1 MNTPIQIKSFR
12 ARTLS
17 DALDRIRHELGP
29 DAIILETKH
38 PPKSR
43 FSWSR
48 ALVEVTASSSP
59 PTESDPS
66 VPSQSLEE
74 QPRMISDPMDG
85 LPLERQDDSSPD
97 PVPSYAPYP
106 ASFIQVASELLLRD
120 LPRDCVEDWLARGL
134 ADLGPEVRDG
144 WVLRAYLAQ
153 CLRHEIPID
162 RPSRSWSTDRTT
174 IAVTGP
180 AGHGKSSAVAKLAG
194 FAATHRGLRPR
205 IIACLHPS
213 TPPHPRLADY
223 CDLMGWIYEQVDA
236 PKLASAVASGMGAC
250 DWTAIDF
257 PSVPV
262 GDTESMEHWRSTLAE
277 IEIVQTHLVL
287 SATTSVSCARR
298 LLDWYRALSPS
309 HLLATHLD
317 DGWGLGSW
325 VPFLRSANLPLGFAS
340 FGPHVPDHIA
350 ECEPRLLA
358 QWILGASPAAQD
370 TATSRQS
377 CKVTS

>member
-12 ARTLS
+12 AKSLS
-17 DALDRIRHELGP
+17 EALDRIRHELGP

-48 ALVEVTASSSP
+48 ALIEVTASSP
-59 PTESDPS
+59 PLAESDVS
-66 VPSQSLEE
+66 VPSRSLEE
-74 QPRMISDPMDG
+74 QTRMISEPTDG
-85 LPLERQDDSSPD
+85 LAIERQNDSPPN
-97 PVPSYAPYP
+97 PVLSYAAYP
-106 ASFIQVASELLLRD
+106 ACFIQVATDLLLRD
-120 LPRDCVEDWLARGL
+120 LPRDCVEAWLARGL
-134 ADLGPEVRDG
+134 ADLGPAVRDE

-153 CLRHEIPID
+153 CLRSEIPID
-162 RPSRSWSTDRTT
+162 PPSRSWSTNRTT
-174 IAVTGP
+174 IAVVGP

-194 FAATHRGLRPR
+194 LAALHRGLRPR

-213 TPPHPRLADY
+213 TPPHSRLADY
-223 CDLMGWIYEQVDA
+223 CDLMGWSYEQVDA
-236 PKLASAVASGMGAC
+236 PKLASAVASSVESC

-257 PSVPV
+257 PSVPL
-262 GDTESMEHWRSTLAE
+262 GDTESMEYWRSTLAE

-287 SATTSVSCARR
+287 SATTSVLCASR

-340 FGPHVPDHIA
+340 LGPNIPDHLA

-358 QWILGASPAAQD
+358 QWILHASS
-370 TATSRQS
+370 TAR
-377 CKVTS
+377 CR